1 MVDLPHLVIDLKQN
15 STDVEREWVRE
26 AHDKYN
32 KGEQL
37 VIYSS
42 IYKIFLAML
51 PRMIMLICGWMSN
64 GLETIKI
71 VKIFVT

>member
-1 MVDLPHLVIDLKQN
+1 MVDLPDLEIDLKQK
-15 STDVEREWVRE
+15 STWVRE
-26 AHDKYN
+26 THDKYI

-51 PRMIMLICGWMSN
+51 PRMTMLICGWMSN

>member
-1 MVDLPHLVIDLKQN
+1 MVDLPHLVIDLKQK
-15 STDVEREWVRE
+15 STNLREWVRE
-26 AHDKYN
+26 AHDKYD

-51 PRMIMLICGWMSN
+51 PRMTMLICG
-64 GLETIKI
+64 
-71 VKIFVT
+71 